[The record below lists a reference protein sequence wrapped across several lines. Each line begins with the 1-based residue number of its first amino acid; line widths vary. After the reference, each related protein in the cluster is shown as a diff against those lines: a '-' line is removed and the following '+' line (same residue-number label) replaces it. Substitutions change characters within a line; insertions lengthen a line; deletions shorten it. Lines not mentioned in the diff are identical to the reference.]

1 MAPDVGIGRP
11 SFGSK
16 IWATNWKH
24 MINTV
29 LNALSRRRQ
38 LPMDRF
44 SAHPIHPGMRRI
56 ERRSSF

>member
-1 MAPDVGIGRP
+1 MSVSAGRLLVR
-11 SFGSK
+11 K

-24 MINTV
+24 LINTV
-29 LNALSRRRQ
+29 LKALSRRRQ